1 MEKKS
6 VLIKLMKY
14 NVIHSQKYVY
24 WSASF
29 FFQVMIFSGLI

>member
-1 MEKKS
+1 MLNTYYFYSINGKKS

-24 WSASF
+24 
-29 FFQVMIFSGLI
+29 